1 MTQNYSPNELPH
13 QSAQTAQSVLLGV
26 DLGGNHIR
34 SGTVD
39 RDGQV
44 LAFRREPY
52 LEESFK
58 NSHVLVDQLLAVTRL
73 MVDEHSSTS
82 PVTAIGVAFP
92 GPVNQTTQ
100 RVLSLPHLPG
110 IYEIDLYQ
118 EFSRAFNLPVHFD
131 NNANAAAF
139 AEMTLGIARGVDN
152 WLYLHIG
159 ANVSAGLVLGGKLH
173 RGKSGLAGEI
183 GQMRIDPVRDGN
195 SVELES
201 MVSAQNIVRRTRDR
215 LKRDKT
221 SSLSRLGAMGGFT
234 YDDIIEQAHSGD
246 DLAKMMM
253 KRTGTFIG
261 ISLAEVICL
270 LNLALIAVGGAPAG
284 RPFLVPAIA
293 QEALKS
299 ASKESFND
307 CLIVAAELGAEAGV
321 IGAALLAFEVSKSQ
335 GV

>member
-1 MTQNYSPNELPH
+1 MVMTQNYSPNELAH
-13 QSAQTAQSVLLGV
+13 QSALTPRSISIGV

-34 SGTVD
+34 SGTID
-39 RDGQV
+39 QDGKV

-52 LEESFK
+52 SEQALK
-58 NSHVLVDQLLAVTRL
+58 DSHALVDQILVVTRL
-73 MVDEHSSTS
+73 MVDEHSLTS
-82 PVTAIGVAFP
+82 PIRAIGIAFP

-100 RVLSLPHLPG
+100 RVLSLPHLPRIAG
-110 IYEIDLYQ
+110 IGLHQ
-118 EFSRAFNLPVHFD
+118 EFTRAFDLPVHFD
-131 NNANAAAF
+131 NNANAAAS
-139 AEMTLGIARGVDN
+139 AEMTFGIARGVAN
-152 WLYLHIG
+152 WLYFHIG
-159 ANVSAGLVLGGKLH
+159 ANVSAGLVLGGKLY

-183 GQMRIDPVRDGN
+183 GKMMIDPVRDGN

-261 ISLAEVICL
+261 ISLAEVISL
-270 LNLALIAVGGAPAG
+270 LNLAMIAVGGAPAG

-299 ASKESFND
+299 ASQESLKD
-307 CLIVAAELGAEAGV
+307 CQIVSAELGAEAGV
-321 IGAALLAFEVSKSQ
+321 IGAALLANEGTS
-335 GV
+335 